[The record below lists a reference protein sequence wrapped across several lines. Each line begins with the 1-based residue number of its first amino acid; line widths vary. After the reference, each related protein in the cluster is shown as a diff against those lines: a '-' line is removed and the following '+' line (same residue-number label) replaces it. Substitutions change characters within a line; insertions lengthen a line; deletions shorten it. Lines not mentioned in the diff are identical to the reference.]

1 MKAQDPQPASPRTVK
16 YDAAVVDALSIA
28 YREAGD
34 PRIRSWCCCTVFR
47 PRRISI
53 AT

>member
-34 PRIRSWCCCTVFR
+34 PQNPKLVLLHGFR